1 MKKQTQHEFS
11 SGFGRMVKGVS
22 SLLLDKDELSD
33 TLNMQP
39 GYWWKQRKGMSALTA
54 SAVASGLRFR
64 SLSQFRDLAELTD
77 LLLAHTYDSSGG
89 EDIYKGSALP
99 PAAITWSKLY
109 DLTADCE
116 ACQWANVWNAML
128 VANDKEFLIWRGNE
142 HKPTGVFLYLASTD
156 KYLNY
161 WEEMIDQ
168 DDTTVMP
175 VNGIDWDDGVYVVSE
190 MPLDTINF
198 EMDNLNINESEM
210 ELYYWNGG
218 FTRITK
224 NGYTNNA
231 SFLDEDCDTY
241 TSPPAVW
248 VDFDSGGAS
257 TELTVWG
264 REVFDF
270 DATGGGCRRRWTHP
284 GIGAATRLVFME
296 DRYIDY
302 RTSPGLSQFIFDPGD
317 NGRGILIYF
326 RDTSMVVYYD
336 GGANSFNYAVQGLP
350 DGLVYAGWYNIIVD
364 ATFDGSSN
372 ALTCDVYINGVQMCN
387 DEDCDQRAPGTDRWY
402 YLSTS
407 TDCDVRFETIKVGT
421 DLVAKG
427 HNFAD
432 GTRLTGATLGQD
444 GAMTWNPPGD
454 EVASEVQ
461 GIPGFIYLLRPLVP
475 LDSSTSIKA
484 ISVHSPMAEVKDV
497 WDGIPRTVSG
507 CYVYDGTDS
516 TDYWIY
522 VNNVVESQAAV
533 LDAATTS
540 YNLKVGFPERV
551 NAVTFYVASQAKNNA
566 NSQIDAVRYF
576 DNTGAPVSVGAFT
589 DTTLQGTSSFSQ
601 KGTVSWI
608 SPDKEDEKATTVAG
622 DTMPMFWYQFEW
634 DATLADPTQIYY
646 ITGHPVGEDPDPC
659 YGTFAYKRRAWQLAP
674 WNRENEVRYS
684 SQVSPNIWNGRDSGY
699 IGFGERPLRAAAPFY
714 NETVIYADTEMWML
728 QGNTPENFGRLR
740 LSDRIGISAP
750 HSLVSIESGV
760 EINETLKITLVWF
773 YNDGIWM
780 FDGVR
785 IWKIS
790 NPDIDSFF
798 DPEHPDY
805 INPAYLDQ
813 TYGEYA
819 FETQL
824 AMWNVYSGPTA
835 TTPTKTL
842 VLHFPTMWYGIYQY
856 GTSLDAILSVIN
868 ERHYVV
874 GGGHDNGKF
883 YLLDDGVTDLDTSG
897 NAVAVEAYAITR
909 DQFESFSEGQ
919 TQRLVSVWAESQD
932 GGLLEIDEYPDGSET
947 PQKAGEQSLQWLGKL
962 FGAFQKNVKI
972 WPSQKTSKFRFRNRS
987 KTARMKLIGHSTTA
1001 DRSRANE

>member
-1 MKKQTQHEFS
+1 MKKQTEKEWG
-11 SGFGRMVKGVS
+11 SGFGKMIKGVS
-22 SLLLDKDELSD
+22 PLLLKEDELSD

-54 SAVASGLRFR
+54 AAVASGLRFR
-64 SLSQFRDLAELTD
+64 SLVQFRDLQGNTD
-77 LLLAHTYDSSGG
+77 LILAHTYDSSGG

-99 PAAITWSKLY
+99 PNAITWTGMY

-116 ACQWANVWNAML
+116 AGQWGNVWNAML
-128 VANDKEFLIWRGNE
+128 YANDKEFLIWRGNE
-142 HKPTGVFLYLASTD
+142 HKPTGVFLYLDSTA
-156 KYLNY
+156 KYMNY
-161 WEEMIDQ
+161 WEEVIDN
-168 DDTTVMP
+168 DDVTVMP

-198 EMDNLNINESEM
+198 EMENINTNTTQM

-231 SFLDEDCDTY
+231 SILDEDCDTMGAPPTAWTDLDY
-241 TSPPAVW
+241 GGTSQAITWRELEVFEFDESTRRRMDNNGMYDSVTRVIYSYDVYFEGFTGVANLSQW
-248 VDFDSGGAS
+248 FSDSDSG
-257 TELTVWG
+257 
-264 REVFDF
+264 
-270 DATGGGCRRRWTHP
+270 
-284 GIGAATRLVFME
+284 
-296 DRYIDY
+296 
-302 RTSPGLSQFIFDPGD
+302 
-317 NGRGILIYF
+317 RGWLIYH
-326 RDTSMVVYYD
+326 RGDRITIYYD
-336 GGANSFNYAVQGLP
+336 GGATNVLSPIFDVTA
-350 DGLVYAGWYNIIVD
+350 DGWYNITIDVTWD
-364 ATFDGSSN
+364 GSGGCTTLDYYFDGVLI
-372 ALTCDVYINGVQMCN
+372 ADDYPCDARPTGTGDQYWLDVGSGGV
-387 DEDCDQRAPGTDRWY
+387 APIVRWN
-402 YLSTS
+402 
-407 TDCDVRFETIKVGT
+407 TIKFGIGGLT
-421 DLVAKG
+421 AIGD
-427 HNFAD
+427 NFAD
-432 GTRLTGATLGQD
+432 GTMLDFATLGQD
-444 GAMTWNPPGD
+444 GAMTWTPPGD
-454 EVASEVQ
+454 EVVSKVQ
-461 GIPGFIYLLRPLVP
+461 GIAGFVYLLKPSTA
-475 LDSSTSIKA
+475 LDGAVSIKA
-484 ISVHSPMAEVKDV
+484 MSVHSPMAEVKDV
-497 WDGIPRTVSG
+497 WDGIERTVSG

-522 VNNVVESQAAV
+522 VNNVVESQAAI

-551 NAVTFYVASQAKNNA
+551 NAVTFYVASQAKNDANA
-566 NSQIDAVRYF
+566 EIDAVRYF

-589 DTTLQGTSSFSQ
+589 DTTLTGTSRFSQ

-608 SPDKEDEKATTVAG
+608 APDEEDEKATTVAG
-622 DTMPMFWYQFEW
+622 DTFPMYWYQFEW

-646 ITGHPVGEDPDPC
+646 ITGVPVGKDPDPC

-684 SQVSPNIWNGRDSGY
+684 SQVSPNIWNGQDSGY

-714 NETVIYADTEMWML
+714 NETIIYADTEMWML
-728 QGNTPENFGRLR
+728 QGNSPENFGRLR
-740 LSDRIGISAP
+740 LSDKIGITAP

-760 EINETLKITLVWF
+760 EVNETLKITLAWF

-805 INPAYLDQ
+805 INPEYLDQ

-856 GTSLDAILSVIN
+856 GTTLDAILSVLN
-868 ERHYVV
+868 ERHYMV

-897 NAVAVEAYAITR
+897 TAVAVDAYAITR

-919 TQRLVSVWAESQD
+919 KQRLVSVWAESQD

-947 PQKAGEQSLQWLGKL
+947 PQKAGEQSLQWLGKI
-962 FGAFQKNVKI
+962 FGAFQKNVKV